1 MKFNTLE
8 NAVAL
13 FTLASLVSYAEAAD
27 KSVMSVPHD
36 SNIYTRPAIPE
47 DLRPLAK
54 ALAPIITSTLV
65 VDAVVNNTDPAL
77 KNSDTVGFRGEV
89 SIGIVKSRHEHHE
102 HDGRRGPTIV
112 LTDFEEPWGTTAPLW
127 RSPDGGLMWTKEFT
141 INPPPGD
148 SGAIGCPCDQS
159 VDFNP
164 VNGTLA
170 GTFLTDNIFSA
181 ASNNLTVS
189 PGAFNYFQSPPTTAV
204 PTTHLVPGVSP
215 DQPWLLAGRKPGR
228 FSENIY
234 VAYDNFSGAPD
245 MRMAVAAGSS
255 PLNFTTDNI
264 SGFSTGGVNPGHR
277 LAIDPRSGAVYSL
290 FQRNIGPGAGGSKNI
305 NYMLNRSTDGGKTW
319 TLNGSGTGI
328 VVANADST
336 QPQPK
341 FCTVNALLGGVDHAA
356 VDPKSGAVVYVY
368 GTRDAITGN
377 NRLALRRLT
386 PNGTGGLTIGPEI
399 FITGQV
405 QAAIPSVAITQNR
418 TIGVF
423 YYTCDGTSS
432 AGFPIITAHFSTST
446 DLGNTFFDNTL
457 ESFLSPTKDNGDSR
471 QRVLGDYMQVKAVH
485 NTFYGGF
492 AGNRVGFYP
501 LSPFSIID
509 PIFFKVQTKG

>member
-13 FTLASLVSYAEAAD
+13 FTLASLVSYAQAAD

-170 GTFLTDNIFSA
+170 GTFLTTKIFSGLA
-181 ASNNLTVS
+181 KTLRFHLALSIISKAHPRLPCQQLTLCPELARIS
-189 PGAFNYFQSPPTTAV
+189 RGC
-204 PTTHLVPGVSP
+204 
-215 DQPWLLAGRKPGR
+215 WLAG
-228 FSENIY
+228 NL
-234 VAYDNFSGAPD
+234 
-245 MRMAVAAGSS
+245 AGFQKTSTS
-255 PLNFTTDNI
+255 LTTI
-264 SGFSTGGVNPGHR
+264 
-277 LAIDPRSGAVYSL
+277 
-290 FQRNIGPGAGGSKNI
+290 
-305 NYMLNRSTDGGKTW
+305 
-319 TLNGSGTGI
+319 
-328 VVANADST
+328 
-336 QPQPK
+336 
-341 FCTVNALLGGVDHAA
+341 
-356 VDPKSGAVVYVY
+356 
-368 GTRDAITGN
+368 
-377 NRLALRRLT
+377 
-386 PNGTGGLTIGPEI
+386 
-399 FITGQV
+399 
-405 QAAIPSVAITQNR
+405 SVALQ
-418 TIGVF
+418 
-423 YYTCDGTSS
+423 TCGW
-432 AGFPIITAHFSTST
+432 
-446 DLGNTFFDNTL
+446 
-457 ESFLSPTKDNGDSR
+457 R
-471 QRVLGDYMQVKAVH
+471 
-485 NTFYGGF
+485 
-492 AGNRVGFYP
+492 
-501 LSPFSIID
+501 
-509 PIFFKVQTKG
+509 

>member
-215 DQPWLLAGRKPGR
+215 DQPWLLVRQ
-228 FSENIY
+228 FQW
-234 VAYDNFSGAPD
+234 
-245 MRMAVAAGSS
+245 
-255 PLNFTTDNI
+255 
-264 SGFSTGGVNPGHR
+264 
-277 LAIDPRSGAVYSL
+277 RSRHA
-290 FQRNIGPGAGGSKNI
+290 
-305 NYMLNRSTDGGKTW
+305 DGGGGGK
-319 TLNGSGTGI
+319 
-328 VVANADST
+328 
-336 QPQPK
+336 QPAQ
-341 FCTVNALLGGVDHAA
+341 FHHRQ
-356 VDPKSGAVVYVY
+356 Y
-368 GTRDAITGN
+368 
-377 NRLALRRLT
+377 
-386 PNGTGGLTIGPEI
+386 
-399 FITGQV
+399 
-405 QAAIPSVAITQNR
+405 
-418 TIGVF
+418 
-423 YYTCDGTSS
+423 
-432 AGFPIITAHFSTST
+432 
-446 DLGNTFFDNTL
+446 
-457 ESFLSPTKDNGDSR
+457 
-471 QRVLGDYMQVKAVH
+471 QRVLDWRRQSRPSAGDQSAFRSSV
-485 NTFYGGF
+485 
-492 AGNRVGFYP
+492 
-501 LSPFSIID
+501 
-509 PIFFKVQTKG
+509 

>member
-1 MKFNTLE
+1 MLKATLQW
-8 NAVAL
+8 
-13 FTLASLVSYAEAAD
+13 SD
-27 KSVMSVPHD
+27 KS
-36 SNIYTRPAIPE
+36 
-47 DLRPLAK
+47 
-54 ALAPIITSTLV
+54 
-65 VDAVVNNTDPAL
+65 
-77 KNSDTVGFRGEV
+77 
-89 SIGIVKSRHEHHE
+89 
-102 HDGRRGPTIV
+102 RRQQLPRL
-112 LTDFEEPWGTTAPLW
+112 LTTYRVAQWGTTAPLW
-127 RSPDGGLMWTKEFT
+127 RSSDGGQMWTKDFT

-170 GTFLTDNIFSA
+170 GTFLTDNIFGA

-204 PTTHLVPGVSP
+204 PTTHLVPGVDA
-215 DQPWLLAGRKPGR
+215 DQPWLL
-228 FSENIY
+228 
-234 VAYDNFSGAPD
+234 AYDNFSGAPD
-245 MRMAVAAGSS
+245 MRIAVAAGSS

-368 GTRDAITGN
+368 GTRDALTGN
-377 NRLALRRLT
+377 KSANATAAYPKRYRRAYNR
-386 PNGTGGLTIGPEI
+386 
-399 FITGQV
+399 
-405 QAAIPSVAITQNR
+405 
-418 TIGVF
+418 
-423 YYTCDGTSS
+423 
-432 AGFPIITAHFSTST
+432 AGKIHHGAGSGRH
-446 DLGNTFFDNTL
+446 
-457 ESFLSPTKDNGDSR
+457 SFRGDHSEPHYWC
-471 QRVLGDYMQVKAVH
+471 LLLH
-485 NTFYGGF
+485 
-492 AGNRVGFYP
+492 
-501 LSPFSIID
+501 L
-509 PIFFKVQTKG
+509 